1 MVDFI
6 QKKELNM
13 AARAVRT
20 INSLEPQAAA
30 MRREDFLQK
39 TKEFSRRLKSG
50 ETKEDVLPE
59 AYALCREAAKRTLG
73 KRPYD
78 VQMMGS
84 VVLNR
89 GDIAEMRTGE
99 GKTLAA
105 TAAVYL
111 NAIEGDGVHVVT
123 VNDYLAERDSSLM
136 RPLYNYLGLDVGC
149 IFAGMDTQA
158 RKEAYAA
165 HITYGTASEFG
176 FDYLRD
182 NMALNRGEQVQR
194 GLNFAVIDE
203 VDSVLIDEAR
213 TPLIISGKE
222 CRNSGDYLKADVL
235 VKYLRPEDVEVDRE
249 HRQVALSDSGVVKA
263 ERFFQVDNLGDV
275 ENMETLH
282 LIMQALKANKIME
295 KDKDYIVVANS
306 GEPREEGQVMIVDEF
321 TGRVMPGRRF
331 SDGLHQAIEAKER
344 VRIRPES
351 MTYATVTLQNYFRMY
366 RKLAGM
372 TGTARDDYEEFSQ
385 IYNMNVVTIP
395 TNRPVRRVD
404 HPDAIFR
411 RSDDKFIAAAD
422 FARDLHRTGRPVL
435 IGTGSV
441 RDSEIM
447 DMLLS
452 QNGVPHTVL
461 NARNNRA
468 EAQIIAEAGRIGA
481 VTVATDMAGRG
492 TDIKLGGEDADEET
506 ARRVRDLGGLYI
518 IGIEKHESRR
528 IDEQLRGRAGR
539 QGDPG
544 ETRFFLSIEDP
555 FFQRFDGE
563 KAKKLDE
570 ACGRKGMQV
579 LDSDKVRKEFENVQ
593 RRIEGNNYGIRKAV
607 LEYDNVMNIQ
617 RNTLYGQREMIIDGG
632 AEMQSVMR
640 SFASSWVS
648 DLVEDITSSGKYPE
662 MWDMDSLRARVAEVL
677 GVVPQLPA
685 GDELLAL
692 DPDRLRRYL
701 MDVTEEVFR
710 EKQDETGE
718 EVLSAVEQKILLHVI
733 DSQWVDHL
741 DAMEQLKQ
749 GIGLT
754 ALGQKQPAVEFA
766 REGTKLFEAM
776 MTRIESETLRYCAR
790 IQMAYAI

>member
-13 AARAVRT
+13 AARTVRT
-20 INSLEPQAAA
+20 INALESWAAGLTS
-30 MRREDFLQK
+30 EDFLQK
-39 TKEFSRRLKSG
+39 TKEFSIRMQRG
-50 ETKEDVLPE
+50 EPKETILPE
-59 AYALCREAAKRTLG
+59 AFALCREAAKRTLG

-78 VQMMGS
+78 VQLMGS

-111 NAIEGDGVHVVT
+111 NAIDGDGVHVVT

-136 RPLYNYLGLDVGC
+136 RPLYKYLGLEVGC
-149 IFAGMDTQA
+149 IFSGMDIRA
-158 RKEAYAA
+158 RKQAYAA

-182 NMALNRGEQVQR
+182 NMALEKGEQVQR

-222 CRNSGDYLKADVL
+222 CRDSRDYLKADVL
-235 VKYLRPEDVEVDRE
+235 VKYLRPEDVEIDRE
-249 HRQVALSDSGVVKA
+249 HRQVALSESGTIKA
-263 ERFFQVDNLGDV
+263 ERFFQIDNLGNS
-275 ENMETLH
+275 ENMEILH

-306 GEPREEGQVMIVDEF
+306 GERREEGQVMIVDEF
-321 TGRVMPGRRF
+321 TGRVMPERRF

-366 RKLAGM
+366 KKLAGM
-372 TGTARDDYEEFSQ
+372 TGTARDDSEEFSQ
-385 IYNMNVVTIP
+385 IYNMSVVTIP
-395 TNRPVRRVD
+395 TNKPVRRVD
-404 HPDAIFR
+404 HPDVIFR

-422 FARDLHRTGRPVL
+422 RARDLHRTGRPVL

-461 NARNNRA
+461 NARNHRS
-468 EAQIIAEAGRIGA
+468 EAQIIADAGRLGA

-492 TDIKLGGEDADEET
+492 TDIKLGGEDADEE
-506 ARRVRDLGGLYI
+506 AAGKIRELGGLYI

-570 ACGRKGMQV
+570 ACSRKGIQV
-579 LDSDKVRKEFENVQ
+579 LNSVKVRKEFENVQ
-593 RRIEGNNYGIRKAV
+593 RRIEGNNYAIRKAV

-617 RNTLYGQREMIIDGG
+617 RNTLYGQRELIIDGG
-632 AEMQSVMR
+632 AEMQEVMK
-640 SFASSWVS
+640 SFASGWIRS
-648 DLVEDITSSGKYPE
+648 LVKDITSSGKYPE
-662 MWDMDSLRARVAEVL
+662 MWNLDSLRVSVADIL
-677 GVVPQLPA
+677 GVEPELPS
-685 GDELLAL
+685 GDDFLSMN
-692 DPDRLRRYL
+692 PDKLRKYL
-701 MDVTEEVFR
+701 TDFTEDFFR
-710 EKQDETGE
+710 QKQNETGK

-733 DSQWVDHL
+733 DSQWIDHL

-754 ALGQKQPAVEFA
+754 ALGQKKPAVEFA
-766 REGTKLFEAM
+766 REGTRLFQATM
-776 MTRIESETLRYCAR
+776 NRIERETLRYCAR